1 MKKKDFEDDGRQVA
15 DMSSIDKSWY
25 GLRMHGGIPRKKK
38 AVPSAE
44 KPAHEVEPELTKKE
58 TRQVIANAIL
68 AALLLGSIFIGAA
81 FLFLLFL
88 TKVWLK

>member
-1 MKKKDFEDDGRQVA
+1 MKKKDFEDDGRQIA
-15 DMSSIDKSWY
+15 DMSSIDQSWY
-25 GLRMHGGIPRKKK
+25 GMRMRGRIPKKK
-38 AVPSAE
+38 AEPSAE
-44 KPAHEVEPELTKKE
+44 KPAHEIEPELSKKE

-81 FLFLLFL
+81 FLFLMFL